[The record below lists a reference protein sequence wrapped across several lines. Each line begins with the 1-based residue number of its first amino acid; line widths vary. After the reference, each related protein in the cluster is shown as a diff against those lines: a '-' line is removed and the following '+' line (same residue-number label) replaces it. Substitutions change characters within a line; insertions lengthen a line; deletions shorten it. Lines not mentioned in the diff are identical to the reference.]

1 MIQRKNTFHLFVFM
15 LFLFCLKKK
24 KSERSSQKPHAKPVP
39 ETDSYKHVVIT
50 EDTKAVEKTAQVLE
64 EEAVKRDEVR

>member
-1 MIQRKNTFHLFVFM
+1 MIQRNNTFHLFVFM